1 VIDDARRERLT
12 LGLLFA
18 ATTLSTL
25 GDGSIQVLVA
35 PLLEDK
41 GLTQTIIGAVVGA
54 YSASALVFRIAGG
67 SILQG
72 ARLGR
77 LIPLGSLLSAVSFL
91 VLPRFSDPFV
101 LGAVMALNG
110 LGFALVSTGG
120 LVAIIAARADR
131 ASGPLMGWYNGFI
144 SIGYSLAGFIGGSVA
159 DVLGLESGIRGLALI
174 PLATAV
180 VMWTV
185 VRRIPGDRLVPPERP
200 ASDGTKPRNRYR
212 SLSPL
217 VWLAFFVTVHINLLA
232 GVLSTF
238 FPLYGLAIGLT
249 LSRIGAL
256 QGMHSAAASV
266 IRFMTPLIFRVV
278 QPKGLQP
285 WLVVVGG
292 LAVAGLALVVDYR
305 LLILCWVVLGLTRG
319 VLRVSSSALM
329 MDASDGHDRGTASGV
344 YLAGLDVGRIV
355 GPLVGGVSVQLL
367 GYQGT
372 FLAAGLA
379 TPIIFLI
386 MDRVL
391 TAAAQRRSGTNPG
404 TSPSSG
410 SDQE

>member
-1 VIDDARRERLT
+1 MN
-12 LGLLFA
+12 
-18 ATTLSTL
+18 S
-25 GDGSIQVLVA
+25 
-35 PLLEDK
+35 
-41 GLTQTIIGAVVGA
+41 
-54 YSASALVFRIAGG
+54 
-67 SILQG
+67 
-72 ARLGR
+72 
-77 LIPLGSLLSAVSFL
+77 
-91 VLPRFSDPFV
+91 
-101 LGAVMALNG
+101 
-110 LGFALVSTGG
+110 
-120 LVAIIAARADR
+120 
-131 ASGPLMGWYNGFI
+131 
-144 SIGYSLAGFIGGSVA
+144 
-159 DVLGLESGIRGLALI
+159 
-174 PLATAV
+174 
-180 VMWTV
+180 
-185 VRRIPGDRLVPPERP
+185 
-200 ASDGTKPRNRYR
+200 PRNRYR

-217 VWLAFFVTVHINLLA
+217 VWLAFFVTVHLLA

-238 FPLYGLAIGLT
+238 FPIYGLAIGLT

-266 IRFMTPLIFRVV
+266 IRFMTPLIFEAV

-292 LAVAGLALVVDYR
+292 LAVAGLALVVNYR
-305 LLILCWVVLGLTRG
+305 LLILCWVLLGLTRG

-355 GPLVGGVSVQLL
+355 GPLLGGVSVQLL

-379 TPIIFLI
+379 TPIIFLV

-391 TAAAQRRSGTNPG
+391 SAAALRRSEAGPDP
-404 TSPSSG
+404 SSSG

>member
-1 VIDDARRERLT
+1 MTVDAPRERLT

-35 PLLEDK
+35 PLLETK
-41 GLTQTIIGAVVGA
+41 GLTQTLIGVVVGA
-54 YSASALVFRIAGG
+54 YSASALVFRVAGG
-67 SILQG
+67 GILQG

-77 LIPLGSLLSAVSFL
+77 LIPLGSLLQAAAFVII
-91 VLPRFSDPFV
+91 PRFSDPIV
-101 LGAVMALNG
+101 LGALMALNG

-131 ASGPLMGWYNGFI
+131 PSGPLMGWYNGFI

-159 DVLGLESGIRGLALI
+159 DLLGLESGIRGLALI
-174 PLATAV
+174 PLLTAV

-185 VRRIPGDRLVPPERP
+185 VRRIPADRLVPPERP
-200 ASDGTKPRNRYR
+200 RSQGDVHRNRYR

-217 VWLAFFVTVHINLLA
+217 IWLAFFVTVHINLLA

-238 FPLYGLAIGLT
+238 FPLYGLAIGLS

-266 IRFMTPLIFRVV
+266 IRFMTPLIFRVL
-278 QPKGLQP
+278 QPKALQP
-285 WLVVVGG
+285 WLVVLGA

-305 LLILCWVVLGLTRG
+305 LLVLCWVTLGLTRG
-319 VLRVSSSALM
+319 ILRVSSSALM

-344 YLAGLDVGRIV
+344 YLAGLDVGRII

-372 FLAAGLA
+372 FLAAGLV
-379 TPIIFLI
+379 TPLLFLV

-391 TAAAQRRSGTNPG
+391 SAAALRRSGTATG
-404 TSPSSG
+404 PSDA
-410 SDQE
+410 SDPE